1 MHEGKNQNT
10 DGDRAIM
17 KNYQEFYSNILDNI
31 SSGVYFVDRDRVIT
45 YWNKGAERLS
55 GFTALE
61 VVGSK
66 CSSFLNH
73 IDEKGNVLCGDNC
86 PLLGTINDGNHRQ
99 AEVLMMNK
107 MGQRVPVLVQAM
119 PMQENGEILGAVEIF
134 QDISPLKL
142 AEARIRELSD
152 VAFIDPLTQ
161 VYNRAG
167 LDKIMQTW
175 FHDFLLF
182 NYSFSVIFIDVDQ
195 FKQVN
200 DQYGHLIG
208 DQILA
213 SIGSRLKQ
221 ELRQVDIVGRWGG
234 DEFVVLLNDVS
245 SQTIQNVIQKI
256 RDILNSQPYQTSI
269 GELLVTCSSGGVIPN
284 TSDTLET
291 LMMRADQLMYTE
303 KQTKSN
309 PS

>member
-1 MHEGKNQNT
+1 MLEGKSQNS
-10 DGDRAIM
+10 DGDRAMM
-17 KNYQEFYSNILDNI
+17 KNYQEFYSKILDNI
-31 SSGVYFVDRDRVIT
+31 SSGVYFVDKDRVIT

-61 VVGSK
+61 VVGLK

-73 IDEKGNVLCGDNC
+73 IDENGNVLCGDKC
-86 PLLGTINDGNHRQ
+86 PLLGTIQDGNHRQ
-99 AEVLMMNK
+99 SEVLMMHK
-107 MGQRVPVLVQAM
+107 LGQRVPVLVQAM
-119 PMQENGEILGAVEIF
+119 PMQEDGEILGAVEIF

-167 LDKIMQTW
+167 LEKIMQTW
-175 FHDFLLF
+175 FHDFLMF
-182 NYSFSVIFIDVDQ
+182 NYSFSVIFIDVDK

-213 SIGSRLKQ
+213 GIGSRLKK
-221 ELRQVDIVGRWGG
+221 ELRQADIVGRWGG

-245 SQTIQNVIQKI
+245 DQTIQSVILKI
-256 RDILNSQPYQTSI
+256 RDILNSQPYQTNI
-269 GELLVTCSSGGVIPN
+269 GELTVTSSAGGVIPN

-291 LMMRADQLMYTE
+291 LMTRADQFMYTE
-303 KQTKSN
+303 KQIRSN
-309 PS
+309 RL